1 MKRKEYFKQSFWN
14 TFKSIA
20 SAVILILMMCLYV
33 GLYVGIVY
41 GILYFIAHCVAPETV
56 NLIVSTVVVIIIIY
70 YIVKYGLM
78 LIFNIYHFFVCL
90 YLVDELNDSQFAL
103 YKKYVYGNKH
113 RVFLGERNA
122 DVTKYLKKFNPIRY
136 RKYKDILERPEEQD
150 G

>member
-14 TFKSIA
+14 TFKSIVPI
-20 SAVILILMMCLYV
+20 VIFILMMCLCF
-33 GLYVGIVY
+33 GIVY

-56 NLIVSTVVVIIIIY
+56 NLIVSTVVTIIIIY
-70 YIVKYGLM
+70 YIIKYGLM

-90 YLVDELNDSQFAL
+90 YLVDELNDRQFAL
-103 YKKYVYGNKH
+103 YKKYIYGDKYG
-113 RVFLGERNA
+113 VFLGERNA